1 MENEREGEKLSIA
14 KSNSKSI
21 ETSLIP
27 WEITEATE
35 GIPKGFKNMILR
47 LRNQDNALII
57 ARFILAMKNEINLF
71 DKIDSKFRV
80 KCRMKLSYDIYLETV
95 QKQENENSYI
105 KEMQKQIDEIY
116 AKIKENDLKNK

>member
-47 LRNQDNALII
+47 LRNQDNALTI

-71 DKIDSKFRV
+71 DKIDSKVCV
-80 KCRMKLSYDIYLETV
+80 KCRMILSYDIYLETV